1 MSSSTETKAAD
12 DNTTAPAAEGAAEY
26 NSIGSIVAGGEAAAA
41 GLQKIDDCLCVHCGK
56 WGTTNIILTTVP
68 YFREVIIMA
77 FTCDTCGFRSQDI
90 QQGGMIQERGSRH
103 TLTVKTADDLNRQ
116 VIKSDKATVRIP
128 ELDFEIPEGTQ
139 KGLMSTV
146 EGLLCQAVENLR
158 TSLVNNSGHVDAEQ
172 VRRRPHT
179 CARSTHTHTR
189 AHTCSHA
196 ITLHRRCALSEG
208 PRRSNGPP
216 PGTKRGPSILRPR
229 AGGLSPHRRE
239 SFRLC

>member
-1 MSSSTETKAAD
+1 MSSSTETKATD
-12 DNTTAPAAEGAAEY
+12 DNTAAPAAAGAAEY

-90 QQGGMIQERGSRH
+90 QQGGMIQEKGSRH

-158 TSLVNNSGHVDAEQ
+158 TSLVNNSGHVDVEQ
-172 VRRRPHT
+172 VR
-179 CARSTHTHTR
+179 HTR
-189 AHTCSHA
+189 ALGPHTRARSCSHTNTNFTA
-196 ITLHRRCALSEG
+196 GVLCPRVRVDPWGTTRLRGCI
-208 PRRSNGPP
+208 PRRGPC
-216 PGTKRGPSILRPR
+216 IL
-229 AGGLSPHRRE
+229 G
-239 SFRLC
+239 C